1 MSLVCIS
8 TFNDMTFK
16 KEVLKLIGCE
26 LEFSK
31 TTEGLFEVEFRKMQ
45 SQSAEQEHFFKVW
58 LNEN

>member
-1 MSLVCIS
+1 VFGKGKYDQYL
-8 TFNDMTFK
+8 